1 MRESES
7 ECNDPGKT
15 LVVVRRQRRKEC
27 GGRLEGE
34 RERGQRCELGVLCLD
49 FCLLS
54 EELGGVDAAG
64 WQDKRPASMSGFQ
77 TVAGGKRE
85 LLPGKS
91 SGGRVPACEAC
102 LSMRQHNNDRFLTA
116 RALLLGNTEG
126 STCCFWGESSDR
138 EMGAAG
144 EGSSARRRRRRR
156 SSGISVAGALAL
168 ALAACCPVPT
178 YG

>member
-1 MRESES
+1 MA
-7 ECNDPGKT
+7 
-15 LVVVRRQRRKEC
+15 
-27 GGRLEGE
+27 EGL
-34 RERGQRCELGVLCLD
+34 RERGREGKGASWCVTVSGL
-49 FCLLS
+49 CLLS

-77 TVAGGKRE
+77 TIAGGKRE

-91 SGGRVPACEAC
+91 SGGRVPPCEAC

-126 STCCFWGESSDR
+126 STCFGGESSDR

-144 EGSSARRRRRRR
+144 DGSSARRRRRRR